1 MVTRQLPVP
10 SGRAGAAPAIGAVLA
25 LAAAAFVVAGS
36 LLGSQRRHY
45 QLERVRAYPDSAPP
59 EARRSVA
66 DRRAVSG
73 NAVRINRSRQE
84 LYDFWRD
91 FANLPG
97 FMENVREVRLLGHAL
112 GDGRF
117 EWTVAAPAGASVTR
131 APRSPR
137 NVRRTDRRR
146 TLPDSEVEAEG
157 RVSFRDPPGGGGT
170 VVAATVAY
178 RPPAGEIGRR
188 IAKLFGRE
196 PKVQGRRELRRL
208 KMLMETGEIA
218 TSRNYED

>member
-36 LLGSQRRHY
+36 LLGSQRRRY

-73 NAVRINRSRQE
+73 NAVRINRPRQE
-84 LYDFWRD
+84 LYDVWRD

-97 FMENVREVRLLGHAL
+97 FMENVRGGTAARRRPLRLDDRGA
-112 GDGRF
+112 GGRQRH
-117 EWTVAAPAGASVTR
+117 PAHRDHRG
-131 APRSPR
+131 APR
-137 NVRRTDRRR
+137 
-146 TLPDSEVEAEG
+146 
-157 RVSFRDPPGGGGT
+157 RD
-170 VVAATVAY
+170 
-178 RPPAGEIGRR
+178 
-188 IAKLFGRE
+188 
-196 PKVQGRRELRRL
+196 
-208 KMLMETGEIA
+208 
-218 TSRNYED
+218 

>member
-36 LLGSQRRHY
+36 LLGSQRRRY
-45 QLERVRAYPDSAPP
+45 QLERVRTYPDSAPP

-73 NAVRINRSRQE
+73 NAVRINRPRQE
-84 LYDFWRD
+84 LYDVWRD

-97 FMENVREVRLLGHAL
+97 FMENVREVRPL

-117 EWTVAAPAGASVTR
+117 EWTIAAPAGASVTL
-131 APRSPR
+131 
-137 NVRRTDRRR
+137 RTEITEERPGELIAWR

-170 VVAATVAY
+170 IVAATVAY
-178 RPPAGEIGRR
+178 RPPAGEIGRW

-196 PKVQGRRELRRL
+196 PKVQGRRELRRF

-218 TSRNYED
+218 TSRNHED

>member
-36 LLGSQRRHY
+36 LLGSQRRRY

-59 EARRSVA
+59 EARRAVA

-73 NAVRINRSRQE
+73 NAVRINRPRQE

-97 FMENVREVRLLGHAL
+97 FMENVREVRPL
-112 GDGRF
+112 GDGRS
-117 EWTVAAPAGASVTR
+117 EWTIAAPAGASVTLRTEITEER
-131 APRSPR
+131 AGELIAW
-137 NVRRTDRRR
+137 R

-170 VVAATVAY
+170 IVRRRSPTARRRGRSGAGSPSSSAAS
-178 RPPAGEIGRR
+178 RR
-188 IAKLFGRE
+188 CRA
-196 PKVQGRRELRRL
+196 
-208 KMLMETGEIA
+208 A
-218 TSRNYED
+218 ASSAASRC